1 MSEVEFKGKT
11 VSFSTFVRAVFIAL
25 SAVLLFSVRGCWQQ
39 IPPASV
45 GIKFN
50 ASNGI
55 SDKLIRPQLTFVG
68 PLERLIIYPTSMKNA
83 SYVRSSK
90 EGERAED
97 DSIQACTVEG
107 ATLPVDV
114 TVAWHVDPAE
124 ATTAFRNF
132 GTEDLDYIQAN
143 FIRYIAIYGVNA
155 VSGRSSIFD
164 LTAKERQKFGP
175 EVKKFIQPIMNDY
188 GLTVDE
194 VYVGEV
200 YPAAEVLA
208 KVQERVSKRNEFELA
223 KVNLEKARI
232 DAKTMMTNAERDA
245 EVNRLKAQQGEKAVA
260 LRRLELRKMALEKWD
275 GKPPMVGDSSI
286 PFTDITVRR

>member
-1 MSEVEFKGKT
+1 MSNIDVPNQKFPAK
-11 VSFSTFVRAVFIAL
+11 SVFRGILLVFA
-25 SAVLLFSVRGCWQQ
+25 AVLVFNIKGCWQQ

-50 ASNGI
+50 ANSGI

-83 SYVRSSK
+83 SYVRASN
-90 EGERAED
+90 EGDRRGD
-97 DSIQACTVEG
+97 DSIQACTIEG

-124 ATTAFRNF
+124 ATTAFQNF
-132 GTEDLDYIQAN
+132 GTEDLGYIQAN
-143 FIRYIAIYGVNA
+143 FIRYIATYGVNA

-175 EVKKFIQPIMNDY
+175 EVKKFIQPIMNEY

-194 VYVGEV
+194 VYIGEV

-208 KVQERVSKRNEFELA
+208 KVQERVSKRNELELS

-245 EVNRLKAQQGEKAVA
+245 EVNRLKALQGEKAVA
-260 LRRLELRKMALEKWD
+260 LRKIELKKMALEKWD
-275 GKPPMVGDSSI
+275 GKPPMVGNGTV
-286 PFTDITVRR
+286 PFTDIPVR

>member
-1 MSEVEFKGKT
+1 MSAPQFPQKNISWKAISRISLVV
-11 VSFSTFVRAVFIAL
+11 VSLWAIVTMK
-25 SAVLLFSVRGCWQQ
+25 GCWQQ

-50 ASNGI
+50 AQSGI
-55 SDKLIRPQLTFVG
+55 SNKLIRPQLTFVG
-68 PLERLIIYPTSMKNA
+68 MLERLIIYPTSMKNA
-83 SYVRSSK
+83 SYVRGQN
-90 EGERAED
+90 EGERKGD
-97 DSIQACTVEG
+97 DSIQACTIEG

-124 ATTAFRNF
+124 ATTAFQNF
-132 GTEDLDYIQAN
+132 GTEDLGYIQAN
-143 FIRYIAIYGVNA
+143 FIRYIATYGVNA

-164 LTAKERQKFGP
+164 LTAKERQQFGP
-175 EVKKFIQPIMNDY
+175 QVKAFIQPIMNEY

-194 VYVGEV
+194 VYIGEV

-208 KVQERVSKRNEFELA
+208 KVQERVSKRNEFELS

-245 EVNRLKAQQGEKAVA
+245 EVNRLKAQQGEKAVQ
-260 LRRLELRKMALEKWD
+260 LRKIELRKMALDKWD
-275 GKPPMVGDSSI
+275 GKPPMIGDGTV
-286 PFTDITVRR
+286 PFTDIPIR